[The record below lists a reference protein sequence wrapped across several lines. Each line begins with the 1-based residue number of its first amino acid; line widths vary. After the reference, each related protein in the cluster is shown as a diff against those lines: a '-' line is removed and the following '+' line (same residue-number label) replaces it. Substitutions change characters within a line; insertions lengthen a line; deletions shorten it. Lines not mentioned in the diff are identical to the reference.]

1 MCNLQFFKGI
11 QNRKL
16 KEFTN
21 FACKSKVTSNAHS
34 MRSILFIIN
43 PKSGTDKKIYI
54 RQCIGRCIDT
64 TKFTYQVRYTE
75 YAGHAEVIAR
85 EAVEMGIDIVVA
97 VGGDGTVNEVAR
109 ALTHTNSALG
119 IIPCGSGNG
128 LARHLQLPIDPEG
141 AISMINAGNI
151 KALDYGTMNGQPFF
165 CTCGMGFDA
174 FVSMKFANS
183 GKRGLISYIEN
194 TLRETLTYKPDT
206 YTLRFDNQQVQQKAF
221 VIACANASQ
230 YGNNAF
236 IAPAATMSDGL
247 MDITVLEPFTA
258 IEAPQLALQLFN
270 GSLSSNSRV
279 KTFKAR
285 KVTITRTGN
294 GPVHV
299 DGDPLTTGKDIEVEI
314 HPKGIQMVVNPY
326 SPTRRLNLLQVFT
339 DQLNEFPQHLIDIN
353 TELARSSEKNIKQLN
368 KSILEHLKLID

>member
-1 MCNLQFFKGI
+1 
-11 QNRKL
+11 
-16 KEFTN
+16 
-21 FACKSKVTSNAHS
+21 
-34 MRSILFIIN
+34 MRNILFIIN
-43 PKSGTDKKIYI
+43 PKSGTDRKIYI
-54 RQCIGRCIDT
+54 RQSIGRNIDT
-64 TKFTYQVRYTE
+64 NKYTYHVRYTE

-85 EAVEMGIDIVVA
+85 EAAEVGMEIVVA

-109 ALTHTNSALG
+109 ALIHTNTALG

-128 LARHLQLPIDPEG
+128 LARHLQLPMDPEG

-151 KALDYGTMNGQPFF
+151 KDLDYGTMNGLPFF

-206 YTLRFDNQQVQQKAF
+206 YTLRFDDQQVQQRAF

-236 IAPAATMSDGL
+236 IAPSASMSDGL

-270 GSLSSNSRV
+270 GTLGTNTRV
-279 KTFKAR
+279 KTFKAK
-285 KVTITRTGN
+285 KVSITRTGDD
-294 GPVHV
+294 PVHV
-299 DGDPLTTGKDIEVEI
+299 DGDPLNTGKSIEVEI
-314 HPKGIQMVVNPY
+314 HPKGIKMVVNPY
-326 SPTRRLNLLQVFT
+326 SPTRRLNLLQVFA
-339 DQLNEFPQHLIDIN
+339 DQLNELPQHIADFN
-353 TELARSSEKNIKQLN
+353 TDFARTSEKNIKQLN
-368 KSILEHLKLID
+368 KSVLEKLKRIE

>member
-1 MCNLQFFKGI
+1 
-11 QNRKL
+11 
-16 KEFTN
+16 
-21 FACKSKVTSNAHS
+21 
-34 MRSILFIIN
+34 MRTLLFIIN

-54 RQCIGRCIDT
+54 RQSIGRNIDT
-64 TKFTYQVRYTE
+64 SKYTYQVRYTE

-85 EAVEMGIDIVVA
+85 EAAEKGTDIVVA

-109 ALTHTNSALG
+109 ALIHTNTALG

-141 AISMINAGNI
+141 AINMINAGVI
-151 KALDYGTMNGQPFF
+151 KALDYGIMNRQPFF

-194 TLRETLTYKPDT
+194 TLKETLTYKPDT
-206 YTLRFDNQQVQQKAF
+206 YTLQFDDKEVKQKAF

-236 IAPAATMSDGL
+236 IAPAASMSDGL
-247 MDITVLEPFTA
+247 MDITVLEPFTP

-270 GSLSSNSRV
+270 GTLTTNSRV

-285 KVTITRTGN
+285 KVIITRNGN
-294 GPVHV
+294 DPVHV
-299 DGDPLTTGKDIEVEI
+299 DGDPLTTEKHIEVEI
-314 HPKGIQMVVNPY
+314 RPKGINMVVNP
-326 SPTRRLNLLQVFT
+326 SAPPRRLNLLQVFS
-339 DQLNEFPQHLIDIN
+339 DQLNEIPQHLVDFN
-353 TELARSSEKNIKQLN
+353 TEIARTSERNIKQLN
-368 KSILEHLKLID
+368 KSVLDKLSKL

>member
-1 MCNLQFFKGI
+1 
-11 QNRKL
+11 
-16 KEFTN
+16 
-21 FACKSKVTSNAHS
+21 
-34 MRSILFIIN
+34 MRTLLFIIN

-54 RQCIGRCIDT
+54 RQSIGRNIDT
-64 TKFTYQVRYTE
+64 SKFTYQVRYTE

-85 EAVEMGIDIVVA
+85 EAAEKGTDIVVA

-109 ALTHTNSALG
+109 ALIHTNTALG

-141 AISMINAGNI
+141 AINMINAGVI
-151 KALDYGTMNGQPFF
+151 KALDYGIMNRQPFF

-194 TLRETLTYKPDT
+194 TLKETLTYKPDT
-206 YTLRFDNQQVQQKAF
+206 YTLQFDDKEVKQKAF

-236 IAPAATMSDGL
+236 IAPAASMSDGL
-247 MDITVLEPFTA
+247 MDITVLEPFTP

-270 GSLSSNSRV
+270 GTLTTNSRV

-285 KVTITRTGN
+285 KVIITRNGN
-294 GPVHV
+294 DPVHV
-299 DGDPLTTGKDIEVEI
+299 DGDPLTTEKHIEVEI
-314 HPKGIQMVVNPY
+314 RPKGINMVVNP
-326 SPTRRLNLLQVFT
+326 SAPPRRLNLLQVFS
-339 DQLNEFPQHLIDIN
+339 DQLNEIPQHLVDFN
-353 TELARSSEKNIKQLN
+353 TEIARTSERNIKQLN
-368 KSILEHLKLID
+368 KSVLDKLSKL

>member
-1 MCNLQFFKGI
+1 
-11 QNRKL
+11 
-16 KEFTN
+16 
-21 FACKSKVTSNAHS
+21 

-85 EAVEMGIDIVVA
+85 EAVEKGIDIVVA

-109 ALTHTNSALG
+109 ALTHTNTALG

-151 KALDYGTMNGQPFF
+151 KSLDYGTMNGLPFF
-165 CTCGMGFDA
+165 CTCGLGFDA
-174 FVSMKFANS
+174 VVSMKFANS

-206 YTLRFDNQQVQQKAF
+206 YTLRFDDQQVQQKAF

-270 GSLSSNSRV
+270 GSLSTNSRV

-285 KVTITRTGN
+285 KVTITRMGN
-294 GPVHV
+294 DPVHV

-314 HPKGIQMVVNPY
+314 HPKGIRMVVNPY

-339 DQLNEFPQHLIDIN
+339 DQLNEFPQHLIDLN

-368 KSILEHLKLID
+368 KSILERLRLIE